1 MDTLYISTGTLII
14 AGILGGFL
22 AQVILFLGKYI
33 YNFYRN
39 KATSPMS
46 TDTDEFRETQVIIQ
60 QIRDIVLYQILNKHT
75 KLFDAIAKQKKIL
88 NLQERKC
95 IAIFISKDMFMELI
109 SNAAV
114 YDHTQLD
121 SLYPIMRDLGTPVGF
136 LGNLPIYL
144 SDLLDEAPVFV
155 VGAIS
160 WSFEK

>member
-1 MDTLYISTGTLII
+1 MFSCWSVKLS
-14 AGILGGFL
+14 FL
-22 AQVILFLGKYI
+22 H
-33 YNFYRN
+33 
-39 KATSPMS
+39 
-46 TDTDEFRETQVIIQ
+46 EFNNVMQDNRSIKNS
-60 QIRDIVLYQILNKHT
+60 IVLYEILHKHT

-95 IAIFISKDMFMELI
+95 ISIFISKDMFMELI